1 MANVREVAEF
11 LMLTIAALGA
21 LSSLSRPDCNFP
33 LFVYLWW
40 TFFYVPEERKV
51 QQRFM
56 VAFIFLSIVQDI
68 FYILYWP
75 IRWFAHDWLA
85 LSSDTEGLHVLVTFF
100 ALLEIGLKLLLLA
113 LLLIPGAGTNTS
125 EAIKMWFQRLG
136 QPMQSRDTQVPLLI
150 TGSAPRP
157 VMPGSAGV
165 AQPVRFT
172 QFPSHP
178 PLSSSG
184 VVYSS

>member
-1 MANVREVAEF
+1 MANAREVAEC

-40 TFFYVPEERKV
+40 SFFSVPEERKT

-68 FYILYWP
+68 LYVLYWP

-100 ALLEIGLKLLLLA
+100 TLLEVCLKLLLLA
-113 LLLIPGAGTNTS
+113 LLLIPGAGVNTQ
-125 EAIKMWFQRLG
+125 EAVKNWLQRIG
-136 QPMQSRDTQVPLLI
+136 HQEPRRESQTPLLV
-150 TGSAPRP
+150 TGQAAAAA
-157 VMPGSAGV
+157 VPGSTV
-165 AQPVRFT
+165 SIPT
-172 QFPSHP
+172 QNFAAVTSRPSF
-178 PLSSSG
+178 SSE